1 MTTDRG
7 ADPSPPLF
15 RVTRRGLGIAACT
28 ALTAPIA
35 AKLAWD
41 RFEGFRSANVFIA
54 GVPTY
59 ETDLRSVMR
68 TSLTEIGFSAAR
80 VKGKSVLL
88 KPNLIEPASQDQA
101 VLTHP
106 AVIHAAAEAFLTM
119 GAREVVVG
127 DGPGHCRDARLVAE
141 VGGLKPILRDLKIR
155 FVDLNH
161 GPIVTRR
168 NALGMTGLSHLHLSE
183 AVAAADILVSVAKL
197 KTHHWAGVTLSMK
210 NLFGTLPGI
219 CYGWPKNIFHQ
230 MGINPSILDVNATLK
245 PHLAIID
252 GVIGMEGDGPIMGT
266 PRRAGVV
273 VVGDNPVA
281 VDATATRLIGGY
293 PDQIDHLLA
302 AAGVLG
308 PIREEHIDQRGDPIL
323 RHATRFRLPAT
334 EAASAQAHPGG

>member
-1 MTTDRG
+1 MTTDHG
-7 ADPSPPLF
+7 ADPSQPRS

-59 ETDLRSVMR
+59 ETDLRSALR
-68 TSLTEIGFSAAR
+68 TALHEVGFSTTR
-80 VKGKSVLL
+80 VSGKSILL
-88 KPNLIEPASQDQA
+88 KPNLIEPASQAQA
-101 VLTHP
+101 VLTDP
-106 AVIHAAAEAFLTM
+106 AVIHAAAEAFLAM
-119 GAREVVVG
+119 GAREVLVG

-161 GPIVTRR
+161 GPVVPRR
-168 NALGMTGLSHLHLSE
+168 NALRMTSLSHLYLSE
-183 AVAAADILVSVAKL
+183 TVANADIVVSIAKL

-219 CYGWPKNIFHQ
+219 YYGWPKNILHQ
-230 MGINPSILDVNATLK
+230 VGINPSILDVNATLK

-252 GVIGMEGDGPIMGT
+252 GIIGMEGDGPIMGT
-266 PRRAGVV
+266 PRRAGVL
-273 VVGDNPVA
+273 VVGDNLLA
-281 VDATATRLIGGY
+281 VDATATRLIGGH
-293 PDQIDHLLA
+293 PEQIDHLRA

-323 RHATRFRLPAT
+323 RHATRFLLPAT
-334 EAASAQAHPGG
+334 GAASAQAAPGG